1 MEMGSL
7 DKKTELALRF
17 KQVPFIKDI
26 HLHGVVNGRFQNLFP
41 KS

>member
-17 KQVPFIKDI
+17 KQVPFIKI
-26 HLHGVVNGRFQNLFP
+26 FTCMVL
-41 KS
+41 